1 MKRRVDLSSRIL
13 IKCAKKKREMKR
25 PAKMKPQKMMAKRNY
40 GKKQKKRMGSH
51 LRKKV
56 KVEYSIKYRFY
67 CNEETRRK
75 NGTNEYDECRH
86 VIPAEHSGSRSQA
99 RRYFIDFIKA
109 KRMNEASS
117 PTWAKER
124 CSNFVL
130 TRIETTTVKETI
142 SR

>member
-1 MKRRVDLSSRIL
+1 MKRNVDLFSRVL
-13 IKCAKKKREMKR
+13 VKCAKKRQMKR
-25 PAKMKPQKMMAKRNY
+25 PAKMKPKKMTAQRIPK
-40 GKKQKKRMGSH
+40 KKRAGSH

-117 PTWAKER
+117 PAWAKER